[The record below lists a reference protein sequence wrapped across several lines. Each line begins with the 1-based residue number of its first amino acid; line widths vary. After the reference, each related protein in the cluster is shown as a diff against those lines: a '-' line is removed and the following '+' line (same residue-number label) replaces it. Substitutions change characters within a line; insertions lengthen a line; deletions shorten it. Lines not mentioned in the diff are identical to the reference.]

1 MHVYA
6 AWQPEMIH
14 RPVPTE
20 TAFTSI
26 SGMND
31 ACGPAHGTLGGGMP
45 TFSGMEVWSIRL
57 RSART
62 RGLSVGSDQHLY
74 RSAQRAASVHHMLE
88 GTQRGVVRD
97 SVYRFFFDGENVG
110 EKQKCK
116 L

>member
-62 RGLSVGSDQHLY
+62 RVSVGCDQHLY
-74 RSAQRAASVHHMLE
+74 RSAQRAASVHHVFE

-97 SVYRFFFDGENVG
+97 SVY
-110 EKQKCK
+110 
-116 L
+116 